1 MQLAPFRGGQPP
13 APGSRPNATD
23 YTDEVKELLLDAV
36 KIFYCLIYTVDM
48 WPSVTKQRELVC
60 RAWKAACDAQE
71 DPVVWWLSDRMI
83 RVIGARKSNARGDTF
98 NLAEGTRSPDL
109 AEHKFVTKAA
119 QVAFFANV
127 NTSVGYNFP
136 QYFDPMPEQAIA
148 FLLTVIRAHIGE
160 WESGRFV
167 KQEFD
172 ETRNKSHYVGFLKDL
187 KKYGAKNT
195 TAWLNIRKRL
205 FKRAFLQGGGIP
217 VRTDI
222 TQASTATMEA
232 AATRLEA
239 RSGLTESED
248 EGEDDASGCE

>member
-1 MQLAPFRGGQPP
+1 MHPAPFRGGQPP
-13 APGSRPNATD
+13 AAGSRPNATD
-23 YTDEVKELLLDAV
+23 YTDEVKELLLNAV
-36 KIFYCLIYTVDM
+36 KVFYCLIYTVDM
-48 WPSVTKQRELVC
+48 WPLVTKQCELVC
-60 RAWKAACDAQE
+60 RAWKAACEAQE

-83 RVIGARKSNARGDTF
+83 RVVRHCTF
-98 NLAEGTRSPDL
+98 NLVEGTRSPDL

-127 NTSVGYNFP
+127 NTSVGFCFP

-148 FLLTVIRAHIGE
+148 FLLTVVPHISE

-172 ETRNKSHYVGFLKDL
+172 EPRNKSHYVGFLKDL
-187 KKYGAKNT
+187 KKYGAKNP

-217 VRTDI
+217 VQTDM

-232 AATRLEA
+232 AAMRLEA

-248 EGEDDASGCE
+248 KGEEDASENGAGADQHL